1 MFAFISKNTNF
12 PVFLAW
18 RTLAVTKA
26 VWFCENLSIGTGL
39 SSLLLQKEPLVL
51 TSSRLIFQNPHFTHL
66 VPIKFEALE
75 ITIAMQREGSIQI
88 SSGCQLQPSLQG
100 SASVW
105 SGASRWWICPLN
117 VFVSDTQSHM
127 VRPHSTH
134 LCILTT

>member
-1 MFAFISKNTNF
+1 MNRQMFAFISKNTTF

-18 RTLAVTKA
+18 RTMAVTKA

-39 SSLLLQKEPLVL
+39 SSLLLL
-51 TSSRLIFQNPHFTHL
+51 TSSRLVLQNPHFTHL

-100 SASVW
+100 SASGW

-117 VFVSDTQSHM
+117 VFVSDTQSHV